1 METEVQA
8 RGPSGASQAQ
18 LPAGPAAA
26 YLCTG
31 SWTNGSSSTTRCPG
45 PGSLTCRILSKGRRV
60 PQDNGC
66 APKCTLHGI
75 LTRC

>member
-8 RGPSGASQAQ
+8 QGPSSQQA
-18 LPAGPAAA
+18 LLRP
-26 YLCTG
+26 
-31 SWTNGSSSTTRCPG
+31 RCPQG
-45 PGSLTCRILSKGRRV
+45 AQHYSLPKPRVPDLQNSIQGGRV